1 MNIYKELLARFY
13 EVKGEDIERHTK
25 DDDLKSL
32 LKNLSV
38 CEEIKDVYGID
49 LTDNNLFNNVE
60 AYTVN
65 NFRTRLHM
73 RGGDGY
79 IGLFSE
85 IYNSDKQPSNKE
97 MLLKI
102 SHPTGAYIFGDYYPR
117 DFFDKFFQE
126 VQERTNVEYV
136 DAPNH
141 SLYYTLENV
150 METLRVYK
158 EIYEEYVEKN
168 KENYRL
174 EMIRRKKAELEK
186 LEASL

>member
-1 MNIYKELLARFY
+1 MNIYKELLDRFC
-13 EVKGEDIERHTK
+13 EVKGDDIERNTK
-25 DDDLKSL
+25 DYDLKSL
-32 LKNLSV
+32 LKHLYI
-38 CEEIKDVYGID
+38 CKEIKDAYTID
-49 LTDNNLFNNVE
+49 LTSKLFINLNVSSVNAFNSR
-60 AYTVN
+60 VN
-65 NFRTRLHM
+65 M

-85 IYNSDKQPSNKE
+85 IYNSDKQPNDE
-97 MLLKI
+97 QMLLKI
-102 SHPTGAYIFGDYYPR
+102 SHSTGAYMFGDYYPR

-136 DAPNH
+136 DIVNR

-150 METLRVYK
+150 METLQLYK

-174 EMIRRKKAELEK
+174 EMIKRKKAELEK
-186 LEASL
+186 LEAEL